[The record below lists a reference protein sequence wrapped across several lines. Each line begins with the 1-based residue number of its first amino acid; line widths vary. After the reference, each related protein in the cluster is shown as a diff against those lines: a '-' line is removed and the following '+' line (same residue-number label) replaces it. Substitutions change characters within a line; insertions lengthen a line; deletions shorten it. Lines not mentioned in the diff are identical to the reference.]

1 MKRFLTPVLLLSLC
15 LVAAE
20 SASAD
25 VPTFGGR
32 HVLRLMGGS
41 DPVPPEWAGVWT
53 TVDSVYNCS
62 GGLLSTSTSTDTL
75 CAGQVF
81 DPGGEETECP
91 FECTGTANST
101 SVNMHCSGT
110 CEVFPDCSSTFD
122 VDFVGTR
129 TADSYFSV
137 ITMNVTFSGT
147 GKGCD
152 LLPPNCTQINS
163 HGTRIGP
170 APEDYCA
177 TPAETMTWGRVK
189 SRYR

>member
-1 MKRFLTPVLLLSLC
+1 MKRFLTPVLLLALGF
-15 LVAAE
+15 VAAE
-20 SASAD
+20 SAAAGL
-25 VPTFGGR
+25 PTFGGR
-32 HVLRLMGGS
+32 HILAGGS
-41 DPVPPEWAGVWT
+41 DPVPPEWAGIWT
-53 TVDSVYNCS
+53 TVDSIYNCS

-81 DPGGEETECP
+81 DPETGSECP
-91 FECTGTANST
+91 FECTGSANST
-101 SVNMHCSGT
+101 SVNMHCTGA
-110 CEVFPDCSSTFD
+110 CEFFPDCTGTFTT
-122 VDFVGTR
+122 DFIGTR
-129 TADSYFSV
+129 TGDSYSSV

-170 APEDYCA
+170 APEKYCS

-189 SRYR
+189 SQYR